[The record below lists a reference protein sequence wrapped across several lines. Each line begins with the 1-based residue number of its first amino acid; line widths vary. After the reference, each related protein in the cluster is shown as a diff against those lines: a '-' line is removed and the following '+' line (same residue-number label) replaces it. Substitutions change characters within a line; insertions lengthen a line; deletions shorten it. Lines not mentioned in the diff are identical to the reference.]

1 MGLLQCWTTKKMTL
15 SLKNKKNEKPKL
27 FVTFCPI
34 WCIEKVGKFDFH
46 KKFGAKNR
54 FPQKV
59 AICLSFFI
67 ILFCN
72 FTAQTFLI
80 CHLLKYLSAKLF
92 FLDERSFIQL
102 LLSVILPNYILY
114 LNTCFVHVFSKIYL
128 LLFICN
134 IYRVFIDLFSNF
146 FPELLPV

>member
-1 MGLLQCWTTKKMTL
+1 MLNNEKNDIVTKKIKRMKNQNFL
-15 SLKNKKNEKPKL
+15 SLFVPSDASKKSENLIFIKNLEPK
-27 FVTFCPI
+27 I
-34 WCIEKVGKFDFH
+34 DFR
-46 KKFGAKNR
+46 K
-54 FPQKV
+54 KV

-80 CHLLKYLSAKLF
+80 YHLLKYLSAKLF
-92 FLDERSFIQL
+92 FLDGRNFIQL